1 MDQGLSPLSGGEK
14 YQVIVHVNANNMGD
28 DIPFAD
34 GGSCHIDNGHF
45 ESPISK
51 LTMLRLACDA
61 SLVTSIEDSEGNV
74 LNVGRKTRTVPP
86 SIRRAL
92 NRRDGH
98 CRFPGCCDSR
108 FVDAH
113 HIHHWCDGGET
124 KMDNLVLLCRHHHRL
139 LHQGGFSIEN
149 KGANDLVFKNTS
161 GKEIKQALYP
171 QFEKQETTTGTALA
185 IEVENE
191 QLGLEIDSDTAITS
205 WLGGEMDYSMAVE
218 GLLKTGIGL

>member
-1 MDQGLSPLSGGEK
+1 MD
-14 YQVIVHVNANNMGD
+14 D
-28 DIPFAD
+28 DILFAD

-45 ESPISK
+45 ESPVSN

-61 SLVTSIEDSEGNV
+61 SLVTSMEDSEGTV

-108 FVDAH
+108 FIDAH
-113 HIHHWCDGGET
+113 HIEHWFDGGET

-149 KGANDLVFKNTS
+149 KGANELVFTNSS
-161 GKEIKQALYP
+161 GKEIKQAVYP
-171 QFEKQETTTGTALA
+171 QFDKPDATAGTSLA
-185 IEVENE
+185 IEIENE
-191 QLGLEIDSDTAITS
+191 ELELEIDSSTGVS
-205 WLGGEMDYSMAVE
+205 GWMGKEMDYPRAVE
-218 GLLKTGIGL
+218 ELLRTGIGL